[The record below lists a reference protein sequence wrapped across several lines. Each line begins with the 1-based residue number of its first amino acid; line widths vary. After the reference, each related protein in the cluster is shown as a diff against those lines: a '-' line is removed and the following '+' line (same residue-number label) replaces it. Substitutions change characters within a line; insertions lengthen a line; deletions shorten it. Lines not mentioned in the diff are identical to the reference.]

1 LVSGKEQNRKV
12 YRANRSHPL
21 FGDLTTLL
29 RKHAGIDQ
37 MVEQILERIGNV
49 TQAYIT
55 GDMALG
61 RDSRTVHLILV
72 GEEINLENLDRLTRK
87 AENLIHRK
95 INCTIITPG
104 QVDSHINGRSDVWK
118 IWGNDQ

>member
-1 LVSGKEQNRKV
+1 MEQNRKV
-12 YRANRSHPL
+12 YRANRNHPL

-29 RKHAGIDQ
+29 RKHTGIDQ
-37 MVEQILERIGNV
+37 LIEHILERIGNL

-61 RDSRTVHLILV
+61 RDTRTVHLILV

-104 QVDSHINGRSDVWK
+104 QLDAHINGRKDVWK
-118 IWGNDQ
+118 IFGNDI